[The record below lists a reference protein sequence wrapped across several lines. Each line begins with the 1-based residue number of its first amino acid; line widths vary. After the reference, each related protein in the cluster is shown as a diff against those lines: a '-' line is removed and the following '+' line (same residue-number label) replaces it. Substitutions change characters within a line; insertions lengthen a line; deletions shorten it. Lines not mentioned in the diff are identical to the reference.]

1 MLIRA
6 DTMIKT
12 LEILSFVLPVVAVFI
27 SVIFGAAQVRRLREK
42 TGDKSL
48 LTSILGMTFF

>member
-1 MLIRA
+1 
-6 DTMIKT
+6 MIKT